1 MFEKSPM
8 KLAYLDCYSGV
19 SGDMLL
25 GALIACG
32 ADPGRIEADI
42 HSLGLAELRLTIETV
57 KRGAL
62 VGTRAVF
69 EAPPQKAHRHF
80 THIAAMIEK
89 APLSARVKEQATA
102 IFRRL
107 GEVEAAIHGTTLE
120 KVHFHEVGALDSIAD
135 IVGNCSALEQLGIDE
150 LHCSALNV
158 GGGTIECDH
167 GTLPV
172 PAPATV
178 ELLKGLPIYSSGVQA
193 ELVTPTGAAI
203 VATLGRGFGP
213 LPAMKVIAVG
223 YGAGMRDLREQPNMV
238 RVTLG
243 EAISGEAIGG
253 EAIGGEAIGDET
265 IRGATIGGA
274 SASGLLS
281 QRLFQHLFQPGSD
294 SLERLLLIE
303 ANLDDMNPQLFD
315 YVAERAFAAGALDVY
330 FTAVQM
336 KKNRPGVLLSV
347 LCRPE
352 QVGAITTLI
361 FLETTTL
368 GVRSSEVLRRA
379 LEREMMEVATRYGP
393 IPIKVAR
400 LNGKVVNFAPEFDDC
415 RRISAERGVA
425 LQSVMLEASAAFL
438 RTQS

>member
-1 MFEKSPM
+1 M
-8 KLAYLDCYSGV
+8 KLAYLDCFSGV

-32 ADPGRIEADI
+32 ADPSRIEADI
-42 HSLGLAELRLTIETV
+42 HSLGLQELRLTIETV

-69 EAPPQKAHRHF
+69 EAPPQKSHRHF

-89 APLSARVKEQATA
+89 APLSARVKEQATS

-107 GEVEAAIHGTTLE
+107 GEVEAAIHGTTIE

-135 IVGNCSALEQLGIDE
+135 IVGNCAAIEQLGIDE
-150 LHCSALNV
+150 LHCSPLNV
-158 GGGTIECDH
+158 GGGTIQCDH
-167 GTLPV
+167 GTMPV

-178 ELLKGLPIYSSGVQA
+178 ELLKGLPIYSSGIQA

-213 LPAMKVIAVG
+213 LPAMKVLATG
-223 YGAGMRDLREQPNMV
+223 YGAGMRELREQPNMV

-243 EAISGEAIGG
+243 EAISGEALG
-253 EAIGGEAIGDET
+253 
-265 IRGATIGGA
+265 GATMGGA
-274 SASGLLS
+274 SASVLLT
-281 QRLFQHLFQPGSD
+281 QRLFQRLSQQGSD
-294 SLERLLLIE
+294 SLERLLVLE

-330 FTAVQM
+330 FSAVQM

-352 QVGAITTLI
+352 QADAITEI
-361 FLETTTL
+361 VFQETTTL

-379 LEREMMEVATRYGP
+379 LGREMIEVATRYGP

-400 LNGKVVNFAPEFDDC
+400 QNGKVVNFAPEFDDC
-415 RRISAERGVA
+415 RRIAAERGVA
-425 LQSVMLEASAAFL
+425 LQSVMQEASAAFL
-438 RTQS
+438 KTQS